1 MKGND
6 TIMGTTNRLLN
17 AYSYSTAERYNTSK
31 RTFARIAGEKFKT
44 ELKEIGVDMG
54 ETPYPKFAVLVNGE
68 VRIADDVVDVDL
80 PGEVS
85 KARA

>member
-1 MKGND
+1 MY
-6 TIMGTTNRLLN
+6 TTTRLLTPCFHS
-17 AYSYSTAERYNTSK
+17 AAERYNTSK

-54 ETPYPKFAVLVNGE
+54 ETPYPKFAILVNGE
-68 VRIADDVVDVDL
+68 VRLADDVVDVDL

-85 KARA
+85 KAKA